1 MEVHP
6 ACLLH
11 GLDDFLYLG
20 FSENRLDLRVF
31 VDCFHD
37 GVVLHFLFLCFLL
50 FICDICEVIAHEIA
64 ELH

>member
-6 ACLLH
+6 TRLLH

-20 FSENRLDLRVF
+20 FSENRFDLRVF
-31 VDCFHD
+31 IDCFHH
-37 GVVLHFLFLCFLL
+37 GIVFHFLFLSLLL
-50 FICDICEVIAHEIA
+50 FLCNICEVIAHKVA